1 MKIMTHV
8 LKSSK
13 MGPHLGRILLKRP
26 HFPHCKAFD
35 LQVRKAIF
43 RLWKHCTLLPVLL
56 IDFEIAIFSSPGIEH
71 GLSRCWTTWRA
82 QRAPWARQ
90 LNASSSLLMNYS
102 LLNPRSWWVLR
113 MAMQLKWCKICVSD
127 ARTFAHGWHCQPSQ
141 EWCSHVKVWSISILF

>member
-1 MKIMTHV
+1 MPDYIIIGNTSSCAGKQLAGWSECFGDALETSNTTNAWNELSWTVILKNFWILMKIMTHV

-71 GLSRCWTTWRA
+71 GLSRCWT
-82 QRAPWARQ
+82 QG
-90 LNASSSLLMNYS
+90 SLLIWKIS
-102 LLNPRSWWVLR
+102 FFIKRHIRDWVFL
-113 MAMQLKWCKICVSD
+113 
-127 ARTFAHGWHCQPSQ
+127 
-141 EWCSHVKVWSISILF
+141 